1 MAVSVPQ
8 SERAL
13 NLRYIS
19 LVALQ
24 EFAILLPLSV
34 LVIHMT
40 DRGLSLGVIGVT
52 FAIRSLIVVILEI
65 PTGGLADALGR
76 KPIALWS
83 QGFTLAS
90 MVVLLF
96 ITDAT
101 VALLYA
107 LLQGIG
113 AALHSGALGAWY
125 VDNLKRVNPHT
136 DLQQNLARVE
146 FVRSACMIG
155 TFLGGLLPTL
165 AAPYNLPWP
174 LSNFGISLFAGI
186 ILRLIVWLLT
196 AVLITE
202 PEFHGKTAVA
212 GFKAVPE
219 VLRNASRLSRQN
231 RVVRYLLISACASGF
246 GLASIDTF
254 WQPIAGLIYGT
265 NPESGAVFG
274 LFGMLT
280 GIGVTLGSFLV
291 MRFGSKFPGGA
302 PALAAFS
309 QLFKG
314 CSLMI
319 VATVLT
325 GLGLGS
331 GLLLTFVFIAANNIP
346 HDTLLHKS
354 VPDSLRSIILSLES
368 LAIFLG
374 LTLGSSLLGILAS
387 RTTPML
393 AVMAAALV
401 VVSGSLIYILIHKE
415 QLRQLKE
422 TTTGLS

>member
-1 MAVSVPQ
+1 MALPAPQ

-52 FAIRSLIVVILEI
+52 FAIRSFIVVILEI
-65 PTGGLADALGR
+65 PTGGLADAIGR

-96 ITDAT
+96 ITNT
-101 VALLYA
+101 STALLYA
-107 LLQGIG
+107 LLQGVG

-125 VDNLKRVNPHT
+125 VDNLKRVNPQT
-136 DLQQNLARVE
+136 DLQHNLARVE

-174 LSNFGISLFAGI
+174 LSNFGISLFVGI
-186 ILRLIVWLLT
+186 VLRFIVWILT
-196 AVLITE
+196 VILITE
-202 PEFHGKTAVA
+202 PEFGGKTAVA
-212 GFKAVPE
+212 GFRAVPE
-219 VLRNASRLSRQN
+219 VLRKALELGRHN

-246 GLASIDTF
+246 GLASVDTF

-265 NPESGAVFG
+265 DPESGAIFG

-291 MRFGSKFPGGA
+291 MRLGSSFPGGT

-319 VATVLT
+319 IATVLS
-325 GLGLGS
+325 GLGLGT

-346 HDTLLHKS
+346 HDTLLHQA

-368 LAIFLG
+368 LSIFLG
-374 LTLGSSLLGILAS
+374 LTLGSSLLGLLAS

-401 VVSGSLIYILIHKE
+401 VVSASLVYILIYKE
-415 QLRQLKE
+415 QHRLLNE
-422 TTTGLS
+422 AA